1 MWQANWVA
9 RHLAEHLPDADIE
22 IVEITTRGDRTSD
35 LAGLV
40 GMGHFTSELEAAL
53 LDDRIDVA
61 VHSLKD
67 LPVEDTSGVTIA
79 AIPTREE
86 PSDVVVARAGVRFD
100 DLPAGARIGTGSP
113 RRTAL
118 LRARRPD
125 LEIVGIRGNV
135 DTRLRKVQD
144 GEYDAIVLAAAGL
157 IRLGLDGHITDWFG
171 PREFPPAPGQGA
183 LAVQVLDEDSDVR
196 RGVANLDDPATRAAT
211 EAERA
216 FLGRLGGGCSLPI
229 GAYGRY
235 EDGELCLL
243 GWVGSVDGR
252 GAYRVEANGEDPQA
266 LARIVADRLLEAGA
280 KDLL

>member
-100 DLPAGARIGTGSP
+100 DLPAGARP
-113 RRTAL
+113 RVLPQRSDDRGAESGAAL
-118 LRARRPD
+118 L
-125 LEIVGIRGNV
+125 G
-135 DTRLRKVQD
+135 
-144 GEYDAIVLAAAGL
+144 
-157 IRLGLDGHITDWFG
+157 
-171 PREFPPAPGQGA
+171 GA
-183 LAVQVLDEDSDVR
+183 LVRHADV
-196 RGVANLDDPATRAAT
+196 P
-211 EAERA
+211 
-216 FLGRLGGGCSLPI
+216 GRCTQFYKILHQLS
-229 GAYGRY
+229 
-235 EDGELCLL
+235 
-243 GWVGSVDGR
+243 
-252 GAYRVEANGEDPQA
+252 
-266 LARIVADRLLEAGA
+266 
-280 KDLL
+280 